1 MELTFPT
8 TPREAGRG
16 ILISF
21 LPLRAGAGAA
31 TLACM
36 TGLIACKHY
45 DTSIIDLNQD
55 SKVRSYL
62 GFQDLSSST
71 VSILDINGVATPE
84 GIFSASEQ
92 HHSGLKVFP
101 GASPRVLDA
110 SQIDTQLMLK
120 AVTYLKKTSPLTT
133 AVINPLYSS
142 WMAAMLSD
150 LVCLVVK
157 PDRPN
162 MDAFRET
169 TDFLTRLGCSD
180 RLKII
185 LNQNGYVGSLESKGA
200 INYFSP
206 DIVIGYDKSISE
218 MCNRRVL
225 DPSKNIR
232 SELFSLVKEVIT
244 DAEWS

>member
-36 TGLIACKHY
+36 TGLIACNHY
-45 DTSIIDLNQD
+45 DTSIVDLNQD

-62 GFQDLSSST
+62 GFQDLSAST

-101 GASPRVLDA
+101 GVSPRVLDA
-110 SQIDTQLMLK
+110 SQIDTQLTLK
-120 AVTYLKKTSPLTT
+120 AVTYLKKTSPLTI
-133 AVINPLYSS
+133 AVINPLHSS

-150 LVCLVVK
+150 MVCLVAK

-169 TDFLTRLGCSD
+169 TDFLNRLGCSD

-185 LNQNGYVGSLESKGA
+185 VNQTGYTGGLEVKGA
-200 INYFSP
+200 INYYSP
-206 DIVIGYDKSISE
+206 DMVIGYDKFIPE
-218 MCNRRVL
+218 MSNRRVL
-225 DPSKNIR
+225 EPNKKMR
-232 SELFSLVKEVIT
+232 AELFSLVKEVIA
-244 DAEWS
+244 DA

>member
-1 MELTFPT
+1 MELSFPI

-21 LPLRAGAGAA
+21 LPLKAGAGAA

-36 TGLIACKHY
+36 SALVACKHY
-45 DTSIIDLNQD
+45 ETSIIDLNQE

-71 VSILDINGVATPE
+71 VSILDINGAATPE

-92 HHSGLKVFP
+92 HHTGLKVFP
-101 GASPRVLDA
+101 GVSPRVLEA

-120 AVTYLKKTSPLTT
+120 AITYLKKANPLTM
-133 AVINPLYSS
+133 AVINPLHSS

-150 LVCLVVK
+150 MVCLVVK

-169 TDFLTRLGCSD
+169 TDFLNRLGCSD

-185 LNQNGYVGSLESKGA
+185 LNQNGYTGGLESKGA
-200 INYFSP
+200 ANYYSP
-206 DIVIGYDKSISE
+206 DIVIGYDKAIPE

-232 SELFSLVKEVIT
+232 AELFSLVKEVIA
-244 DAEWS
+244 DA

>member
-1 MELTFPT
+1 MELNFPT

-36 TGLIACKHY
+36 AGLISCKHY
-45 DTSIIDLNQD
+45 DTSIIDLNQE

-62 GFQDLSSST
+62 GFQDLSAST
-71 VSILDINGVATPE
+71 VSILDINGAASPE

-101 GASPRVLDA
+101 GVSPRVLDA

-120 AVTYLKKTSPLTT
+120 AVTYLKKTSPLTI
-133 AVINPLYSS
+133 AVINPLHSS

-150 LVCLVVK
+150 MVCLVAK

-162 MDAFRET
+162 MDAFREN
-169 TDFLTRLGCSD
+169 TDFLNRLGCSD

-185 LNQNGYVGSLESKGA
+185 LNQNDYPGSLDSKGA

-206 DIVIGYDKSISE
+206 DMSIGYDKAVPE

-225 DPSKNIR
+225 EPNKNTR
-232 SELFSLVKEVIT
+232 AELFTLIKGVVT
-244 DAEWS
+244 DA